1 MEKDSVKSI
10 VDLLSHA
17 KVDRRRF
24 VGGAAAFAATGMFAP
39 GLVSAQDATPQS
51 AGTPVPLPADAAP
64 AGKQTYI
71 LPGDIGFA
79 TAMDFY
85 ETVYGRAQGVS
96 DLFSEPL
103 VRVNK
108 DYAVI
113 PASAETWSGSADGMT
128 WTFNIRDGL
137 MWSDGNQVT
146 AADWVKTFQ
155 YGADPAHAWDFTW
168 YFDGVMKGWH
178 DVIGG
183 TIPPEQL
190 GVHVGANPLE
200 LIVETEVPAPYLPA
214 MLLYSAP
221 LSKAA
226 LEKYGPLYNT
236 KVETC
241 VSAGPFILTEWVK
254 DQQVTISKN
263 DKYTGLLS
271 VPVENV
277 VLKLASTDAY
287 FQMYQN
293 NEVDYMASPPP
304 AALTIMQNDE
314 STKAEIYSGVADFP
328 TWYVFFDVTIAP
340 WTDIK
345 VRQAWSHAVD
355 RDTLATAVLGPNGSP
370 AYSWLAPGFPG
381 SQTDALKE
389 IQAFDPA
396 KAKQL
401 LADAGF
407 PDGKGFP
414 KQQMWLRAATP
425 LDKAV
430 AGAVAAMIKQNLN
443 IDVELVD
450 HDQKGFTAALT
461 AKPTQIPLGYVRYG
475 MDYLDPSNMLSVW
488 KSGGRHSWSNPEFDK
503 ELADASAFLGDPEER
518 IKMFQAAEKIL
529 VEDVPAVFVYH
540 GREVQFI
547 KPWVLGEFKTPDS
560 NGIAAVH
567 WPGYTTMTEIPAQ
580 LYIGADAPNV

>member
-17 KVDRRRF
+17 KVDRRTF
-24 VGGAAAFAATGMFAP
+24 VGGAAAFAAAGVFAP
-39 GLVSAQDATPQS
+39 GMTGRASTQS
-51 AGTPVPLPADAAP
+51 ATPVPLPADAAP
-64 AGKQTYI
+64 AEKQVMYGAANI
-71 LPGDIGFA
+71 QVAAAL
-79 TAMDFY
+79 DFF
-85 ETVYGRAQGVS
+85 ETVYALAGGAH
-96 DLFSEPL
+96 LFSESL
-103 VRVNK
+103 VRVNQ

-113 PASAETWSGSADGMT
+113 PGAAESWSGGADGMT

-168 YFDGVMKGWH
+168 YFDGVLKGWNAIINSKAPV
-178 DVIGG
+178 DS
-183 TIPPEQL
+183 L
-190 GVHVGANPLE
+190 GVSVGANPLE

-214 MLLYSAP
+214 MLLYSEP

-226 LEKYGPLYNT
+226 LEKYGPLYNN
-236 KVETC
+236 KPETC
-241 VSAGPFILTEWVK
+241 VSSGPFILKEWVK
-254 DQQVTISKN
+254 DQYIELVKN
-263 DKYTGLLS
+263 DKYTGSLD
-271 VPVENV
+271 VPVERIVN
-277 VLKLASTDAY
+277 KLVSPDTV
-287 FQMYQN
+287 FQMYQDD
-293 NEVDYMASPPP
+293 EVGVMVSPPP
-304 AALTIMQNDE
+304 AAVTIMQNDE
-314 STKAEIYSGVADFP
+314 STKAEIYSGVGDFP
-328 TWYVFFDVTIAP
+328 TFYVFFDVTIDP
-340 WTDIK
+340 WKDLK

-381 SQTDALKE
+381 SQRDALKE

-407 PDGKGFP
+407 PDGKDFP
-414 KQQMWLRAATP
+414 KQEMWLRDPTP

-443 IDVELVD
+443 IDIELVI
-450 HDQKGFTAALT
+450 HDQPGFTAALN

-475 MDYLDPSNMLSVW
+475 MDFLDPSNMLGLW

-503 ELADASAFLGDPEER
+503 ELADASAFLGDSEVR

-547 KPWVLGEFKTPDS
+547 KPWLRGEFKAPDS
-560 NGIAAVH
+560 SGIAALH
-567 WPGYTTMTEIPAQ
+567 WPGYTTMTEIPEQ

>member
-1 MEKDSVKSI
+1 VEKNSVKSI
-10 VDLLSHA
+10 VDLFSEM
-17 KVDRRRF
+17 KIDRRKF
-24 VGGAAAFAATGMFAP
+24 VGGAAAFAAAGAFAP
-39 GLVSAQDATPQS
+39 GLASLASAQA
-51 AGTPVPLPADAAP
+51 ATPVPLPADAAP
-64 AGKQTYI
+64 AAKQTYQ
-71 LPGDIGFA
+71 LGGDIGFA
-79 TAMDFY
+79 KALDFY
-85 ETVYGRAQGVS
+85 ETVYARAQGAS

-108 DYAVI
+108 DYSVI
-113 PASAETWSGSADGMT
+113 PASAESWSGSADGMT
-128 WTFNIRDGL
+128 WTFKIRDGL
-137 MWSDGNQVT
+137 MWTDGNKVT

-183 TIPPEQL
+183 KIPPTQL
-190 GVHVGANPLE
+190 GVAVGANPLE
-200 LIVETEVPAPYLPA
+200 LIIQTEVPAPYLPA

-226 LEKYGPLYNT
+226 LEKSGPLYNT
-236 KVETC
+236 KVETS
-241 VSAGPFILTEWVK
+241 VSSGPFILQEWQK
-254 DQQVTISKN
+254 DQQVTIVKN
-263 DKYTGLLS
+263 DKYMGLLD
-271 VPVENV
+271 VPVQKL
-277 VLKLASTDAY
+277 VLKLANSDSF

-293 NEVDYMASPPP
+293 SEIDYMAGAPP

-314 STKAEIYSGVADFP
+314 TTKKEIFSGVADFP
-328 TWYVFFDVTIAP
+328 TWYIFFDVTIAP
-340 WTDIK
+340 WTDLK
-345 VRQAWSHAVD
+345 VRQAWSHAID

-381 SQTDALKE
+381 SQKDALKD

-401 LADAGF
+401 LSDAGF
-407 PDGKGFP
+407 PDGKNFP
-414 KQQMWLRAATP
+414 KQQLWLRAPTP

-430 AGAVAAMIKQNLN
+430 AGALAAMIKQNLN
-443 IDVELVD
+443 IDVELLD
-450 HDQKGFTAALT
+450 KDQPGFTTALT

-488 KSGGRHSWSNPEFDK
+488 RSGGRHSWVNPEFDK
-503 ELADASAFLGDPEER
+503 ELKDASAFLGDPAER

-547 KPWVLGEFKTPDS
+547 KPWLLGDFIKPDS
-560 NGIAAVH
+560 NGITAVH

-580 LYIGADAPNV
+580 LYIGATATDR